1 MFEVVIFWPLDFLCD
16 TCSLSRLKWEGMG
29 GEPDP
34 REREKLQ
41 SLTSAQ
47 TERLCC
53 FISDSK
59 TAKRK

>member
-34 REREKLQ
+34 REREVAIPDLGTNREVV
-41 SLTSAQ
+41 L
-47 TERLCC
+47 
-53 FISDSK
+53 FHF
-59 TAKRK
+59 